1 MKHTLSLVAG
11 FTLFACGVA
20 IAQPAPVALTLE
32 EALAR
37 ATDASHRLGEVRA
50 REQGAQ
56 ASIDVR
62 RAAERPTVTLNGGY
76 TRTNHVDE
84 FGVPLPTG
92 ELRVIYPDIPD
103 NYFTR
108 ASFQWPI
115 YTFGR
120 LDALERA
127 AEAEARAAS
136 AEVQVAQA
144 DLRLE
149 VTRAF
154 WALVTAEESVRVLEE
169 ALERADAHLG
179 DVKAMFETGLI
190 PPSDVFM
197 VESQRSRQRMQ
208 LIESQNLRRAV
219 AEDLKRLTGLS
230 PDVDVS
236 PARTA
241 GSTGDQGG
249 SGDLVAVALKQRG
262 ERHAL
267 AERIVAAED
276 RQAAAAAGRKPI
288 IALAGGVDYANPN
301 PRIFPRKD
309 EWRESWDLTVNVSVP
324 LWDGGRSKAETA
336 EAAAAARAL
345 RERLADLDALIALDV
360 RQRRLDIDSAHAA
373 IAAADDAVR
382 SALEARRVVAE
393 RFRVGVATSTEVLDA
408 QVALL
413 QAELDRTRGLANLR
427 LAEARLDRAIGR

>member
-219 AEDLKRLTGLS
+219 AEDLKRLTGLP

-345 RERLADLDALIALDV
+345 RERLADLDGLIALDV